1 MKRQLSNLEEEIATA
16 IVHAAYKVHQE
27 LGPGLLEKIYEI
39 CMAHELRKA
48 GYEVKRQVRIPVVY
62 DGLQFEEGFRVDLL
76 VHQLVI
82 VEIKAVESINPVW
95 YAQVISHLKIT
106 QLNLGFLI
114 NFNIPVIKKGI
125 KRFIN

>member
-62 DGLQFEEGFRVDLL
+62 DGLQFDEGFRVDLL
-76 VHQLVI
+76 VHELVI

>member
-16 IVHAAYKVHQE
+16 IVHAAYKVHKT

-62 DGLQFEEGFRVDLL
+62 DGLQFDEGFRVDLL
-76 VHQLVI
+76 VHELVI
-82 VEIKAVESINPVW
+82 VEIKAVEAINPVW

-114 NFNIPVIKKGI
+114 NFNVPVIKKGI

>member
-16 IVHAAYKVHQE
+16 IVHAAYKVHKE

-114 NFNIPVIKKGI
+114 NFNVPVIKKGI